1 MKHPNADNA
10 KLNTSF
16 LLLAQYGPMT
26 IIPVE
31 ILCRDFFTHL
41 TVEKFLRKVS
51 LGEIVLPLLRLESS
65 QRSARG
71 VHLQDFAD
79 YLDARRAE
87 ALREYKQLHG

>member
-1 MKHPNADNA
+1 
-10 KLNTSF
+10 
-16 LLLAQYGPMT
+16 
-26 IIPVE
+26 
-31 ILCRDFFTHL
+31 
-41 TVEKFLRKVS
+41 FLRKVS